1 MNERRLFSPPSSLPA
16 SVGPAPILSPSP
28 NPPEASP
35 PGTRVKNLMI
45 SKVSAAPPFNTGVRV
60 KRLSLFFLGG
70 EKQGFDVARIPA
82 DE

>member
-16 SVGPAPILSPSP
+16 SVGPALSLSP
-28 NPPEASP
+28 A
-35 PGTRVKNLMI
+35 GGVLQGVTRVKNLMV

-70 EKQGFDVARIPA
+70 KEARV
-82 DE
+82 